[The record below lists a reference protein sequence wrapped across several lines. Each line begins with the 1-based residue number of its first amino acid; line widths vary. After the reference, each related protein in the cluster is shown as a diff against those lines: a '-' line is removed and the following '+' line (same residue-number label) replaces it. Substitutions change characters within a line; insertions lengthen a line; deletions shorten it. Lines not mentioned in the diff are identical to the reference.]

1 MATDSFKFW
10 DSYMRALDRV
20 DDATAGRLVK
30 ALCHEVFDGVPQDFD
45 NEPLLGMVYDVMLG
59 QAVQSME
66 LSRSARE
73 RGRKAAG
80 VPKKAKAKQSLACAK
95 QPPSEKK
102 REEEKG
108 TESSSLTRNPTV
120 APGGV
125 LAPPP
130 APDDAPPPRP

>member
-10 DSYMRALDRV
+10 DSYMHALDRV

-30 ALCHEVFDGVPQDFD
+30 ALCHEVFDGERQDFD
-45 NEPLLGMVYDVMLG
+45 GEPLLGMVYDVMLG

-80 VPKKAKAKQSLACAK
+80 VPKKAKAKQSLGGSK
-95 QPPSEKK
+95 HSLSEKK
-102 REEEKG
+102 GEERKG
-108 TESSSLTRNPTV
+108 TELSSPTPNPTA
-120 APGGV
+120 APGGR
-125 LAPPP
+125 LTPPP
-130 APDDAPPPRP
+130 APDGPPLP